1 MESYNSDHFII
12 HNYSIV
18 WFLTFFLVSFSV
30 WAILSTSSTSYFSSS
45 SWVAVIALH
54 HHYSEATQT
63 LTLEGRNRGLCGGI
77 SSYGPFGM
85 LTSMGAHAA
94 MEMKRADD
102 PSNPHR
108 GYTKIVAKWVPP
120 SNWENIIYRKMITIQ
135 WVCVGEKWSLSSECV
150 GENDHYLVSVWEK
163 MITI

>member
-1 MESYNSDHFII
+1 MSTIINIVVLILFII
-12 HNYSIV
+12 IMSSIN
-18 WFLTFFLVSFSV
+18 S
-30 WAILSTSSTSYFSSS
+30 ITSSLQRSNTDPD
-45 SWVAVIALH
+45 VGG
-54 HHYSEATQT
+54 TQPVD
-63 LTLEGRNRGLCGGI
+63 CGGI

-135 WVCVGEKWSLSSECV
+135 
-150 GENDHYLVSVWEK
+150 
-163 MITI
+163 